1 MGKTVLTPNF
11 SIKMSHQVA
20 GKSRGKPPAKP
31 PAQLDYKGYEPP
43 ELYEEVELH
52 QEEPLESERRYATT
66 GPRDQPNHYVQTSR
80 RATAAVKTQDPTD
93 TAIYKPTRSKALLI
107 ALAATLII
115 CLMVVCLVAVILYSP
130 QVIRTSSESA
140 ADLQSRIEQL
150 ERRVEQL
157 QAIQG
162 TNSTL
167 TTLTS
172 LQESQESME
181 ASISRLSA
189 FDSTVTSQFTSV
201 QNLIQGLSLSE
212 LNLRNDIN
220 RLRSVNL
227 YHGCTELTRSCTMS
241 TSGSSSVY
249 WTSCGTSSLNI
260 NPTVSC

>member
-1 MGKTVLTPNF
+1 
-11 SIKMSHQVA
+11 MSHLPAIPQHKKGEA
-20 GKSRGKPPAKP
+20 TERYELEAHQSTRYSRPSVSQPEV
-31 PAQLDYKGYEPP
+31 GYAEPRP
-43 ELYEEVELH
+43 QCQTL
-52 QEEPLESERRYATT
+52 A
-66 GPRDQPNHYVQTSR
+66 QTSVEPNG
-80 RATAAVKTQDPTD
+80 APTTVVD
-93 TAIYKPTRSKALLI
+93 KSKRNKVLLVALTT
-107 ALAATLII
+107 TLLL
-115 CLMVVCLVAVILYSP
+115 CLLVVSLVAVILYSP
-130 QVIRTSSESA
+130 QVRTSSESA
-140 ADLQSRIEQL
+140 ADLLSRIEQL

-157 QAIQG
+157 QAVQG

-167 TTLTS
+167 ATLTS

-201 QNLIQGLSLSE
+201 QNLIQGLSLSK

-249 WTSCGTSSLNI
+249 WRSCGTSSLNI
-260 NPTVSC
+260 NPTVSS